1 MHDFP
6 VEVYYP
12 DNLLFFSILRFGKLA
27 EPLVDERD
35 KLFFIEYFSQ
45 GLYFDIADS
54 VNNYCVSSLIDSA
67 NSMLIYFF
75 DLVNVF

>member
-1 MHDFP
+1 MHLAAVID
-6 VEVYYP
+6 ESS
-12 DNLLFFSILRFGKLA
+12 LLDHRGLPLREWVPIRA
-27 EPLVDERD
+27 D

-54 VNNYCVSSLIDSA
+54 VNNDSVSSLIDSA

-75 DLVNVF
+75 DLVNVL